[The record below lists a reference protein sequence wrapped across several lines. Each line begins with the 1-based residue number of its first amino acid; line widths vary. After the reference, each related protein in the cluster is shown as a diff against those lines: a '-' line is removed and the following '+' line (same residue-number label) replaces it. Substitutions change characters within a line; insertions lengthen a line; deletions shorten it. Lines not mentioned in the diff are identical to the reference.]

1 MSTTGFKFLAEKPL
15 QTTEELSQSKFGHEE
30 IADTLIKVVKECPT
44 PFTVGLF
51 AKWGSGKSTVA
62 NSLKDKLPKEN
73 IPVIIFDV
81 WKHEGDS
88 LRRTFLKEMVR
99 QLKESGPAYFDKDFV
114 INERVEQSVSRSA
127 ESKIKFQTEAFKQL
141 GPYIIAI
148 LFLVAVGGY
157 VADYFNKFDLFLQF
171 IVSVTG
177 FTSGGALLLW
187 LVKNSVNLFSKETV
201 SYGSDKFADPHE
213 FEEEFGRVLRALK
226 NPRVLIIFDNLDRVM
241 HDKVAEVLSTIKTFL
256 EPQDI
261 ADEKR
266 EVVFLVPCDAKAI
279 KQHLSS
285 LYNPAD
291 KAGTN
296 QAFDPDEFLRKFFNT
311 IIWIPDFIPSEL
323 EAFARSCLKETGVAL
338 LDNDYVAWIITK
350 AFRNNPRQIIQ
361 FTNILLANYLLV
373 EEREGESKDFPV
385 GFLSENVPQLT
396 KYLILNQLFPDEMD
410 TLREKKV
417 LDLNEVEAKD
427 LSTKT
432 KVQFLAFVEETK
444 NIPITDLR
452 TFFTLRRSEQ
462 EKKFPGFETFI
473 AHLEDRSTEDATKYF
488 EQVGDLSNPDIVGDF
503 SQAIK
508 EELGS
513 KANPVSTVN
522 LIHTLLE
529 VLDNKKATL
538 TSTLYEEV
546 NNILGNGCKGELHTI
561 DPSVLNNA
569 FLIKD
574 DKYRKNIVPQWI
586 VVIEDVL
593 LDGKKYKADREFVK
607 ALVSIFAAQP
617 SYLQPAQVTKVKE
630 LLSSHLA
637 NDLDVAKTI
646 TQSPEAQTT
655 LGNADYVRNF
665 VTAIPNGGAI
675 EDVASRMEVLNAF
688 QDKLLTAAGGDTL
701 VKKFNDLL
709 TGENQNTKPEAYPAK
724 AKLLDQ
730 FRGFMRTHSAVF
742 SAALPATRDTFA
754 DSTNTGFN
762 APSDH
767 QVRAVFVPILFEV
780 KNLLSD
786 AKKTETERFIASWL
800 GNVTP
805 DVFVSSIKELT
816 PQDQKAFFEVQP
828 LYDSGSNRAVSDQ
841 IFRDKF
847 FPMVS
852 DTRKQQFIEKIFNSD
867 FDKGFEFFEKIS
879 DKDIKHVFAFF
890 DKIWAKFDSVSP
902 AQKQRL
908 FKFVNKH
915 KGNSEATVREVLA
928 SKIITCLTTADLT
941 LQQTGLEAFT
951 EATLSKELMRK
962 VVKET
967 FDWVKKPEISPKYQP
982 HALRAIVTGFE
993 EFNLEERNEFI
1004 QFLFDEIVRKS
1015 NKQSHLVETL
1025 NLLKELKPKYE
1036 ERKSNFD
1043 DIKSRIDAEAN
1054 ADLKKVLTE
1063 GINGLKPAKT
1073 NKENE
1078 EYWLSI
1084 QQEWEKI
1091 TVPQS

>member
-1 MSTTGFKFLAEKPL
+1 MSTHGFKFLAEKPL
-15 QTTEELSQSKFGHEE
+15 QTAEEISQSKFGHEE
-30 IADTLIKVVKECPT
+30 IADTLVKIVKGCPT

-99 QLKESGPAYFDKDFV
+99 QLKEAGSTYFDMSFAVNDR
-114 INERVEQSVSRSA
+114 IEQSVSRSA

-171 IVSVTG
+171 IVSITG

-201 SYGSDKFADPHE
+201 SYGADKFSDPHE

-241 HDKVAEVLSTIKTFL
+241 HDKVAEVLSTVKTFL

-261 ADEKR
+261 ADEKK

-285 LYNPAD
+285 LYNPAE
-291 KAGTN
+291 KEGIN
-296 QAFDPDEFLRKFFNT
+296 HAFDPDEFLRKFFNT

-323 EAFARSCLKETGVAL
+323 EAFARSRLKETGVPL

-373 EEREGESKDFPV
+373 EEREGDDKDFPT

-396 KYLILNQLFPDEMD
+396 KYLVLNQLFPDEMD
-410 TLREKKV
+410 ILREKKV
-417 LDLNEVEAKD
+417 LDLNEVEAGD

-432 KVQFLAFVEETK
+432 KTLFLAFVEETK

-503 SQAIK
+503 SQALK

-529 VLDNKKATL
+529 VLDDKKATL
-538 TSTLYEEV
+538 TSTFYEEV

-561 DPSVLNNA
+561 DPDVLNNA
-569 FLIKD
+569 FLVKD
-574 DKYRKNIVPQWI
+574 DKYRKNIVPQWL
-586 VVIEDVL
+586 VVMEDVL
-593 LDGKKYKADREFVK
+593 ADGKKYKADREFVK
-607 ALVSIFAAQP
+607 AIVSIFAAQP

-630 LLSSHLA
+630 LLSSHLS
-637 NDLDVAKTI
+637 NDLDVAKII

-665 VTAIPNGGAI
+665 ATAIPNSGAI
-675 EDVASRMEVLNAF
+675 DDVASRMEVLNAF

-709 TGENQNTKPEAYPAK
+709 NGENQNTKPEAYPAK

-730 FRGFMRTHSAVF
+730 FREFMRSHRAVF
-742 SAALPATRDTFA
+742 SAAPVATRDTFV
-754 DSTNTGFN
+754 DFMNVGFN

-767 QVRAVFVPILFEV
+767 QVRAVFVPALYELRPLI
-780 KNLLSD
+780 SD
-786 AKKTETERFIASWL
+786 AKRDETERFISSWL
-800 GNVTP
+800 TNVQP
-805 DVFVSSIKELT
+805 DTFTSTFESLTEDDQVS
-816 PQDQKAFFEVQP
+816 FFEVQS
-828 LYDSGSNRAVSDQ
+828 LYEHGSNRSLADQ
-841 IFRDKF
+841 AFRTIF
-847 FPMVS
+847 FPLLSEARMN
-852 DTRKQQFIEKIFNSD
+852 QFIEKILNHD
-867 FDKGFEFFEKIS
+867 FDKAFEFFES
-879 DKDIKHVFAFF
+879 LNSKDVKQVFINF
-890 DKIWAKFDSVSP
+890 DKSWAKFDASAP

-915 KGNSEATVREVLA
+915 KANNEVAIREVLA
-928 SKIITCLTTADLT
+928 NKIITCLTIADT
-941 LQQTGLEAFT
+941 GLQQIGLEAF
-951 EATLSKELMRK
+951 EESTLAKDLRRK
-962 VVKET
+962 IVKEA
-967 FDWVKKPEISPKYQP
+967 FDWVKKPEISPKYQA
-982 HALRAIVTGFE
+982 HVIRAIVAGYE
-993 EFNLEERNEFI
+993 EFNQEEKNEFT
-1004 QFLFDEIVRKS
+1004 QFVFDEIVRKS
-1015 NKQSHLVETL
+1015 VKQAHLVGAFEVL
-1025 NLLKELKPKYE
+1025 RSLSPKYE
-1036 ERKSNFD
+1036 ERQTNFD
-1043 DIKSRIDAEAN
+1043 DIKTRIESEEN
-1054 ADLKKVLTE
+1054 ADLKKVLIE
-1063 GINGLKPAKT
+1063 GIDSLRPAKT
-1073 NKENE
+1073 NKNNE
-1078 EYWLSI
+1078 EYWNWI
-1084 QQEWEKI
+1084 QQEKEKLNPA
-1091 TVPQS
+1091 T

>member
-1 MSTTGFKFLAEKPL
+1 MSTNRFKFLAEKPL
-15 QTTEELSQSKFGHEE
+15 QTSTELSHSKFGHEE
-30 IADTLIKVVKECPT
+30 IADTLVRVVKGCPT

-73 IPVIIFDV
+73 IPVVIFDV

-99 QLKESGPAYFDKDFV
+99 QLKEAGLTYFDKDFV
-114 INERVEQSVSRSA
+114 VNERIEQSVSRSA

-157 VADYFNKFDLFLQF
+157 VADYFNKFVLFLQF
-171 IVSVTG
+171 FVSVTG
-177 FTSGGALLLW
+177 FTGGGALLLW

-201 SYGSDKFADPHE
+201 SYGADKFSDPHE

-241 HDKVAEVLSTIKTFL
+241 HDKVAEVLSTVKTFL

-261 ADEKR
+261 ADEKK

-323 EAFARSCLKETGVAL
+323 EAFARSCLKETEVSL

-373 EEREGESKDFPV
+373 EEREGENKDFPV

-432 KVQFLAFVEETK
+432 KAQFLSFVEETK
-444 NIPITDLR
+444 NIPINDLR

-529 VLDNKKATL
+529 VLDDKKATL
-538 TSTLYEEV
+538 TSTFYEEV

-561 DPSVLNNA
+561 DPNVLNNA
-569 FLIKD
+569 FLTKD
-574 DKYRKNIVPQWI
+574 EKYRKNIVPQWI
-586 VVIEDVL
+586 VVMEDVL
-593 LDGKKYKADREFVK
+593 VDGKKYKADRGFVK
-607 ALVSIFAAQP
+607 MLVSIFAAQP
-617 SYLQPAQVTKVKE
+617 AYLQPAQVTKVKE
-630 LLSSHLA
+630 LLSSHFA
-637 NDLDVAKTI
+637 NDLDVAKI
-646 TQSPEAQTT
+646 VTQSSEAQTA

-665 VTAIPNGGAI
+665 TTAIPNGGAV
-675 EDVASRMEVLNAF
+675 EDIASRTGVLNAF
-688 QDKLLTAAGGDTL
+688 QDRLLTAAGGDTL

-724 AKLLDQ
+724 VKLLDQ
-730 FRGFMRTHSAVF
+730 FRLFMRAHRTVF
-742 SAALPATRDTFA
+742 STALPATRDTFA
-754 DSTNTGFN
+754 DSMNTGFN

-767 QVRAVFVPILFEV
+767 QIRAIFVPAMYELRTLI
-780 KNLLSD
+780 SD
-786 AKKTETERFIASWL
+786 AKKVEIERFISSWL
-800 GNVTP
+800 GNVQP
-805 DVFVSSIKELT
+805 DTFTSTFELLVEE
-816 PQDQKAFFEVQP
+816 DQANFFEVQSH
-828 LYDSGSNRAVSDQ
+828 YDQASNRALTDQ
-841 IFRDKF
+841 AFRTIF
-847 FPMVS
+847 FPLLNES
-852 DTRKQQFIEKIFNSD
+852 RKNQFIEKILNSD
-867 FDKGFEFFEKIS
+867 FDRAFEFFES
-879 DKDIKHVFAFF
+879 LSGKDVKQVFINF
-890 DKIWAKFDSVSP
+890 DKSWTKFDAATP

-908 FKFVNKH
+908 FRFVNKH
-915 KGNSEATVREVLA
+915 KANNEVALREVLA
-928 SKIITCLTTADLT
+928 NKVIVCLTATDTA
-941 LQQTGLEAFT
+941 LQQIGFEAF
-951 EATLSKELMRK
+951 EESLLAKELRRK
-962 VVKET
+962 IVKEA
-967 FDWVKKPEISPKYQP
+967 FDWVKKPEITPKYQAP
-982 HALRAIVTGFE
+982 VIRTIVSGYE
-993 EFNLEERNEFI
+993 EFNLEEKNEFT
-1004 QFLFDEIVRKS
+1004 QFIFDEIVRKS
-1015 NKQSHLVETL
+1015 QKQAHIAGAFEVLR
-1025 NLLKELKPKYE
+1025 ELSPKYE
-1036 ERKSNFD
+1036 ERQTNFD
-1043 DIKSRIDAEAN
+1043 DIKTRIESEAN

-1063 GINGLKPAKT
+1063 GIDSLKPSKT
-1073 NKENE
+1073 NKNNE
-1078 EYWLSI
+1078 EYWSWI
-1084 QQEWEKI
+1084 QQEKDKNVI
-1091 TVPQS
+1091 SGV